1 MFVHKMDECYARDLE
16 AFSKGE
22 IADNRLRMMKEIE
35 RDLRSPDFA
44 RWSWLGR
51 TVIVAV
57 LRARSCLC

>member
-1 MFVHKMDECYARDLE
+1 MFVHKMDDCYAKDLE

-44 RWSWLGR
+44 RWS
-51 TVIVAV
+51 
-57 LRARSCLC
+57 